1 RAATST
7 YKRQVAQRYSEGTL
21 LRLLESSDVLTRRAA
36 VLALA
41 MLGSMTANEPVSARL
56 HDEDEEVRQIA
67 TDAMWKIWFRGDS
80 DANNLELQRLAR
92 VRDRQKA
99 AAGLDRLIE
108 KAPHFAEAYNQRAI
122 VAFGMKQYDRSIAD

>member
-1 RAATST
+1 MRYIVSTALLVEFYQQLPERRDKEGNEEWRRRLRAATSS
-7 YKRQVAQRYSEGTL
+7 YKRQVAQRYTEGTL
-21 LRLLESSDVLTRRAA
+21 LRLLESPDAVTRRAA
-36 VLALA
+36 VLGLAAL
-41 MLGSMTANEPVSARL
+41 GTMTANEPVAARL

-99 AAGLDRLIE
+99 
-108 KAPHFAEAYNQRAI
+108 
-122 VAFGMKQYDRSIAD
+122 